1 MADIPAS
8 LIKAIQNGNVIPFI
22 GGGVSMAV
30 EDAQTRKPLFPSWR
44 KALRDAAKILADDGN
59 LDAADQIR
67 ACLTKTPAD
76 YLEAAQVAHDNLNWE
91 EFLVDIFDLDFERAK
106 SSSLNLA
113 RSVWNLGS
121 NFLITTNFDRVLQ
134 WSCPQPREYSPYV
147 RPTAELARI
156 LRIPNPQKP
165 IVWHLHGR
173 IDNSESI
180 VFTKTQ
186 FQKFY
191 DEKEFEAGLK
201 TLEHL
206 LLRKSFLFIGF
217 SLSDEYFNKQLEYI
231 NRVFKN
237 TSATHYVLLES
248 GEAVGITFGKNIKI
262 VPFQDHG
269 PPLLELIEKLGKF
282 APPHGAILET
292 EAKYQHE
299 EKLSK
304 PIFYKVVLPLLSIG
318 ILTFAFFAYWN
329 ADRSGQ
335 NVNSVGNGS
344 GNPVSQNANYFSI
357 SNQVENSLTRGAAA
371 VPTPMISGK
380 TEYTRNGQ
388 KEIIVK
394 DEDNRKTQDSKTI
407 GSRPSISSLVSR
419 AVSLRQTDPKKALN
433 LCYLILRED
442 PKNRAALI
450 LKQEILNE
458 TTNFEGELK

>member
-8 LIKAIQNGNVIPFI
+8 LTKAIQNRNVIPFI
-22 GGGVSMAV
+22 GAGVSMAV
-30 EDAQTRKPLFPSWR
+30 DDVQTGKPLFPSWPQ
-44 KALRDAAKILADDGN
+44 ALHNAAKILTDDGN
-59 LDAADQIR
+59 HDAANQIR
-67 ACLTKTPAD
+67 ACLTTTPAD
-76 YLEAAQVAHDNLNWE
+76 YLEAAEIAHDNLNWE
-91 EFLVDIFDLDFERAK
+91 EFLVDMFDLDFKRAK
-106 SSSLNLA
+106 FNSLDLA
-113 RSVWNLGS
+113 RSVWKLGS

-134 WSCPQPREYSPYV
+134 WSCPQPYEYSPYV

-186 FQKFY
+186 FRRFY

-206 LLRKSFLFIGF
+206 LLSKSFLFIGF

-269 PPLLELIEKLGKF
+269 QPLLELIEKLGKF
-282 APPHGAILET
+282 APPHGTVLDT
-292 EAKYQHE
+292 EAEYQRK

-304 PIFYKVVLPLLSIG
+304 PIFYKLVLPLLSIG
-318 ILTFAFFAYWN
+318 ILTFAFLAYWN
-329 ADRSGQ
+329 ADRYGQ
-335 NVNSVGNGS
+335 NVNSAGNVP
-344 GNPVSQNANYFSI
+344 GNPVSQNGNYSTI
-357 SNQVENSLTRGAAA
+357 SNQGKNSLVNEPGAIPA
-371 VPTPMISGK
+371 PISVEK
-380 TEYTRNGQ
+380 TEYPRNIQTETG
-388 KEIIVK
+388 VK
-394 DEDNRKTQDSKTI
+394 DEDKRKRDDSQKTK
-407 GSRPSISSLVSR
+407 SLPPISSLVLEAIR
-419 AVSLRQTDPKKALN
+419 RRQTDPLEALN
-433 LCYLILRED
+433 VCNEILRRD
-442 PKNRAALI
+442 SKNPTALR
-450 LKQEILNE
+450 LKQEILKE
-458 TTNFEGELK
+458 KRNFEDN